1 MKYLFTLVFALLAGV
16 ATTTA
21 QTVTITKTDGST
33 VKYNA
38 SEIKSIQFANE
49 ESPVKPIHTATGY
62 ILVSSPFFFDTYYG
76 DDAKMEVY
84 SQDGKT
90 YCKFTDEKWGNGTF
104 EVKLDKG
111 KVSGNGTMNIVDP
124 HKGGAAKPYKAMM
137 AGSMTAI
144 NISVTGLM
152 GSTTI
157 KWRNGKASDAVK
169 LSGTYL
175 GENTISVG
183 FAGTFTNKN
192 AAHSF
197 WVNDDGTY
205 SIMVLGQQI
214 NGTTMGDLTLGAYTI
229 NNLTYDEATKTFSK
243 DYSNDGLK
251 MKFKAVKDGATSME
265 GDYALTKANIKAT
278 FDKDGNLKVENS
290 FTAGKMPFPLEA
302 VFNGKIKK

>member
-33 VKYNA
+33 VKYKA

-49 ESPVKPIHTATGY
+49 ESTVKPIHTATGY

-84 SQDGKT
+84 SQDVKT
-90 YCKFTDEKWGNGTF
+90 YC
-104 EVKLDKG
+104 G

-124 HKGGAAKPYKAMM
+124 HKGGAAKPYKAIM
-137 AGSMTAI
+137 AGPMTAI

-152 GSTTI
+152 GGTTI

-169 LSGTYL
+169 LSGTYM

-183 FAGTFTNKN
+183 FAGTFTNSN
-192 AAHSF
+192 AGHSF
-197 WVNDDGTY
+197 WANDDGTY

-214 NGTTMGDLTLGAYTI
+214 NGTPMGDLTLGAYTI

-265 GDYALTKANIKAT
+265 GTYVLTNANIKAT

-290 FTAGKMPFPLEA
+290 FKAGQMPFPLKA